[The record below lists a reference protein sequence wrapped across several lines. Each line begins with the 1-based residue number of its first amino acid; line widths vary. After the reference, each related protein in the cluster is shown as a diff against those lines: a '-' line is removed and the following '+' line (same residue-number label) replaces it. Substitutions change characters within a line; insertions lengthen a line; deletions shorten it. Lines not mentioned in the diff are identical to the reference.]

1 MDDVEEFTP
10 KDLEVLPNKI
20 VHDILQYGITYDSS
34 VNEPNSDSSL
44 GVSKNSKRYNPKNR
58 KFKKEALCSMNR
70 VASLFVLYI
79 TTVAESIAK
88 SNKRST
94 VYDRDILQA
103 LRQCMF
109 WDVETQITDSES
121 TELQQKSS
129 KDEKEGMEMD
139 GDDDLDVEP
148 EDDTELQDDLEM
160 DEDVDED
167 SEELDVG
174 DLEQNEDKGLESGI
188 NSEGQATEDQL

>member
-10 KDLEVLPNKI
+10 KDLEILPNKI

-34 VNEPNSDSSL
+34 VNGHNTDSVT

-94 VYDRDILQA
+94 VYDKDILQA

-109 WDVETQITDSES
+109 WEVETQITDSEN
-121 TELQQKSS
+121 TELQQKPSD
-129 KDEKEGMEMD
+129 KDEKADMEMD
-139 GDDDLDVEP
+139 GDDGLDAEP
-148 EDDTELQDDLEM
+148 EDDAELQEELEM

-167 SEELDVG
+167 LEELDVG
-174 DLEQNEDKGLESGI
+174 DLEESEDKGVESGI
-188 NSEGQATEDQL
+188 NS

>member
-1 MDDVEEFTP
+1 MEDVEEFTP
-10 KDLEVLPNKI
+10 KDLEILPNKI

-34 VNEPNSDSSL
+34 VNEPNSDSTL
-44 GVSKNSKRYNPKNR
+44 GVSKNSKRYNLKNR

-94 VYDRDILQA
+94 VYDKDILQA

-109 WDVETQITDSES
+109 WEVETQIADSEK
-121 TELQQKSS
+121 TELKQTPH
-129 KDEKEGMEMD
+129 KDEKAGIEMD
-139 GDDDLDVEP
+139 VDDDLDVEP
-148 EDDTELQDDLEM
+148 EDDTEIQDDLEM

-167 SEELDVG
+167 LEELDVG
-174 DLEQNEDKGLESGI
+174 DLEQIENKGLEPRI
-188 NSEGQATEDQL
+188 NSEGQPTVDHV